1 MTPGTRVKSGR
12 ALGRALVRRC
22 PNCGRRG
29 IFRGY
34 YRLRE
39 RCPNCGY
46 HFTAKE
52 GFFLGVWVVNFAVS
66 EGLMFVVLMSYILAL
81 GATGGDVP
89 VLPVLAV
96 ALTFAIGAPLVFYPF
111 AASTWAAIE
120 LIMDPAR
127 AQPG

>member
-1 MTPGTRVKSGR
+1 MTGAMPVKPGR
-12 ALGRALVRRC
+12 ALGRALVRKC

-34 YRLRE
+34 YKLRDH
-39 RCPNCGY
+39 CPNCGY

-52 GFFLGVWVVNFAVS
+52 GFFLGVWVINFAVS
-66 EGLMFVVLMSYILAL
+66 EGLMFVLLMGYILSL

-96 ALTFAIGAPLVFYPF
+96 ALTFAIVAPLAFYPF

-120 LIMDPAR
+120 LIMDPSR
-127 AQPG
+127 AVRR